1 MPERRRP
8 DDGSVAVETVVLVP
22 LLMLLLLAAV
32 GLGRL
37 EYARMQVDDASAAA
51 ARAAS
56 LARSA
61 DGARA
66 AALTELDR
74 DIGAGGTSCRHREV
88 SVDVS
93 GFRPG
98 GMVKV
103 SVQCHVDL
111 SNLAGVGSLPLPTT
125 LGSTSV
131 SPVDVFREVD
141 P

>member
-1 MPERRRP
+1 MPERDRP
-8 DDGSVAVETVVLVP
+8 DEGSVAVETVVLVP

-61 DGARA
+61 NGARA
-66 AALTELDR
+66 AAQAELNR
-74 DIGAGGTSCRHREV
+74 DIGAGGASCRHREV

-103 SVQCHVDL
+103 SVLCHVDL
-111 SNLAGVGSLPLPTT
+111 SDLAGVGSLPLPTT

-141 P
+141 R